1 MQYKKLKI
9 GIIDSGSPSSHSS
22 NILETKDF
30 TDTSL
35 TADLLG
41 HGSAVT
47 NIISKELSTDIF
59 CARVFHNKLV
69 CTPSQI
75 ADAIE
80 WLIAKGVDIIN
91 MSFGL
96 RNDREILKSAC
107 ERAINKNII
116 LVSAAPSQGEP
127 VFPSHYKGVIRATGD
142 ARCAPGEVSWLDSS
156 QADFGGYSGKP
167 NFGPAGASIGCAS
180 VTSVIAQ
187 AKIQYPLDNKQQ
199 LINRL
204 IAKSSY
210 QGSQRQS
217 MIK

>member
-1 MQYKKLKI
+1 MNNKKLKV
-9 GIIDSGSPSSHSS
+9 GIIDSGLPSSYF
-22 NILETKDF
+22 NNVLESKDF
-30 TDTSL
+30 TGTSL
-35 TADLLG
+35 TVDLLG

-47 NIISKELSTDIF
+47 HIIGQNLSAELV
-59 CARVFHNKLV
+59 CARVFHDKLV

-75 ADAIE
+75 ADAIN
-80 WLIAKGVDIIN
+80 WLTFMGVDIIN

-96 RNDREILKSAC
+96 RNDRKIIKSAC
-107 ERAINKNII
+107 DQASNKNII

-127 VFPSHYKGVIRATGD
+127 VFPSHYDGVIRATGD
-142 ARCAPGEVSWLDSS
+142 ARCAPNELSWLNSS

-167 NFGPAGASIGCAS
+167 NVGPAGASIGCAS
-180 VTSVIAQ
+180 VTSLITQ

-204 IAKSSY
+204 IVKSTY

-217 MIK
+217 MIE